1 MPKKSMPSADEW
13 QFKTYS
19 SRGVL
24 SVAKAFAK
32 TARVKLHVRTQARVF
47 SPFIVCKYPLLLL
60 CAGARWA
67 RTWAGHVTR

>member
-1 MPKKSMPSADEW
+1 MPKKSMPSPDEW

-24 SVAKAFAK
+24 SVAKTFAK
-32 TARVKLHVRTQARVF
+32 TARVKLHVCTQACVF
-47 SPFIVCKYPLLLL
+47 FPFIVCKYPLILL

-67 RTWAGHVTR
+67 RTWPEHGAR